1 MCGFCCIVTTDD
13 PPPDAVV
20 DHVAAALAHR
30 GPDDQGVIRHVVDDA
45 LHPRHVALVH
55 RRLAILDHEGGR
67 QPMTTT
73 DGRLTVVF
81 NGCIY
86 NHRAL
91 RAELE
96 QQGKHFTSDHSDTEV
111 LLLGYEQWG
120 SDLPA
125 RLEGM
130 FAFVILDRAANTL
143 FAARDRT
150 GEKPCFISRS
160 GEHMVIASERAAVR
174 AAADRA
180 SVSDADGSAAVVS
193 YLRWGGVDFRTWL
206 DGTAMLPPG
215 RSITMALAPRLED
228 PAPTSY
234 WSPPRRTISAQEEVD
249 LDQFETLLSD
259 SIERMLEADV
269 PLGCFLSGGVDSS
282 LVAALARSRVPDL
295 ATFCVR
301 MPDPRYD
308 ESAYASRV
316 AAHLGTE
323 HTTLD
328 AAIHPAADL
337 VELIETVGEPFGDS
351 SLLPTHWVSRAARE
365 HVTVAL
371 AGDGGDEL
379 FAGYERHL
387 AMGLLANWAPLLRLL
402 PRGSFARAHPK
413 SRRRKLGRL
422 ADAARGRGP
431 ADHYRSIVHLFDD
444 VQLRALGLDPGDGCD
459 GPYPEQDLAGLAD
472 DRRASTPRCTWT
484 SRRTFRSICSGR
496 STSHRWPSASKCAA
510 PSSTAPWSRRPSRP
524 PRRTCCSGGNARD
537 FSAPSPSDTYP
548 PRCSIVRRW
557 DSRSRSVL
565 GSAMTSEG
573 SGHSSATTSARRIPS
588 RVFPSNRKARGAS
601 WMITSRVGPIM
612 TSDSSP
618 CSRSRSGLGTL
629 RDTGSSSVR
638 SWADPTPMSL
648 RERGERPSGAR

>member
-96 QQGKHFTSDHSDTEV
+96 QHGKHFTSDHSDTEV

-130 FAFVILDRAANTL
+130 FAFVILDRAASTL
-143 FAARDRT
+143 FAARDRA
-150 GEKPCFISRS
+150 GEKPCLIRRT

-249 LDQFETLLSD
+249 PDQFENLLRD

-413 SRRRKLGRL
+413 SRRRRLGRL

-444 VQLRALGLDPGDGCD
+444 VQLRGLGLDPGDGCD
-459 GPYPEQDLAGLAD
+459 GPYPDDDLAALVGDRAGIDAALHLDFTANLPIDLLRKVDIASMAVGLEVRCPFL
-472 DRRASTPRCTWT
+472 DRALVE
-484 SRRTFRSICSGR
+484 
-496 STSHRWPSASKCAA
+496 AALAA
-510 PSSTAPWSRRPSRP
+510 PPAHLLLRRQRKGLLRAIAERHVPAAVLNRP
-524 PRRTCCSGGNARD
+524 KMGFAIPIGTWFRD
-537 FSAPSPSDTYP
+537 DF
-548 PRCSIVRRW
+548 
-557 DSRSRSVL
+557 
-565 GSAMTSEG
+565 G
-573 SGHSSATTSARRIPS
+573 
-588 RVFPSNRKARGAS
+588 
-601 WMITSRVGPIM
+601 
-612 TSDSSP
+612 
-618 CSRSRSGLGTL
+618 GLGTL
-629 RDTGSSSVR
+629 LRDHLGSS
-638 SWADPTPMSL
+638 DPFPGL
-648 RERGERPSGAR
+648 PIEPKGARRLMDDHLAGRADHDQRLFALLTLSIWARDAQGYRQFVSSILG